1 MKYFK
6 LSEFDSPDAPGS
18 GANMR
23 LGTVLK
29 LDDARL
35 IFRKSIIVTSGF
47 RTKAYAEALKK
58 RGYQVATKSAH
69 LTGYAADIRPKDG
82 LDADLTKWA
91 EFLDA
96 LWSAGFRRFGIM
108 GGAVHVDDDPG
119 KVSPAIWNYNTTNHT
134 VWAMAQNWF
143 EKKTK

>member
-6 LSEFDSPDAPGS
+6 MSDFDSKDAPGS

-29 LDDARL
+29 LDDAR
-35 IFRKSIIVTSGF
+35 IMFGKAIVVTSGF
-47 RTKAYAEALKK
+47 RTPEYSETLKR
-58 RGYQVATKSAH
+58 RGYQVAKKSAH
-69 LTGYAADIRPKDG
+69 LSGYAVDIRPKEG
-82 LDADLTKWA
+82 LEADLTKWA
-91 EFLDA
+91 AFLDA
-96 LWSAGFRRFGIM
+96 LWKAGFRRFGIM

-119 KVSPAIWNYNTTNHT
+119 KVSPAIWRYNTTNNT

-143 EKKTK
+143 EKKAK